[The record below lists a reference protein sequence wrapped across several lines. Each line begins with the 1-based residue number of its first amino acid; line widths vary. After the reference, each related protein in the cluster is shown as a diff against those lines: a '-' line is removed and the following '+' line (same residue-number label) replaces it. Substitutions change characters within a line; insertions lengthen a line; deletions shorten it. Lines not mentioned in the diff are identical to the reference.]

1 MHGVRNQN
9 SSRLGGGNEEEGAM
23 GNSGSAGDALYL
35 DLGLLPWVCSF
46 PPKKIHQAL
55 TLSRLSSLC
64 AILRRNEVHLQ
75 RKSINARGILLR
87 TLRRGSK
94 SSSWKRV
101 PSQPILK
108 FLT

>member
-46 PPKKIHQAL
+46 PQKKIHQAL
-55 TLSRLSSLC
+55 ILSRLSSLC
-64 AILRRNEVHLQ
+64 AILRRNEVNLQ
-75 RKSINARGILLR
+75 RKSINAREILLR

-94 SSSWKRV
+94 SSSCKRV